1 MTPLFRLA
9 NVSVSYGERTVLE
22 AAGTVLNSG
31 EFVAIVGPNG
41 AGKSTLLHVA
51 AGLNPNFRGT
61 CEYKGRSVRDWPRR
75 AFARE
80 VSLVP
85 QNTSIEFPFSAEQ
98 VVRTGRTPFGD
109 GLFES
114 PEDDAAVETAMELT
128 DTVQF
133 RNRDFRTLSGG
144 ERQRVIVAASL
155 SQSDSVLLLDE
166 PATFLDLG
174 HQIALY
180 RLLRSL
186 CDKGTLAV
194 AVTHDLN
201 LASTYGDRVLVL
213 KDGKTLAD
221 GHPSE
226 VLTED
231 VIRSAFGVEPVIHTA
246 PNGRK
251 WILYAD

>member
-1 MTPLFRLA
+1 
-9 NVSVSYGERTVLE
+9 
-22 AAGTVLNSG
+22 
-31 EFVAIVGPNG
+31 
-41 AGKSTLLHVA
+41 VA
-51 AGLNPNFRGT
+51 AGLNAQFSGT
-61 CEYKGRSVRDWPRR
+61 CEYKGRSVREWPRR

-114 PEDDAAVETAMELT
+114 PEDDAAVESAMQLT

-133 RNRDFRTLSGG
+133 RSRDFRTLSGG
-144 ERQRVIVAASL
+144 ERQRVILAASL
-155 SQSDSVLLLDE
+155 AQSDSVLLLDE

-180 RLLRSL
+180 RLLRNL
-186 CDKGTLAV
+186 CNKGTLAV

-201 LASTYGDRVLVL
+201 LASTYADRVLVL

-226 VLTED
+226 ALSEK
-231 VIRSAFGVEPVIHTA
+231 VIRSAFGVDPVLHTA

>member
-1 MTPLFRLA
+1 MSALFRLDH
-9 NVSVSYGERTVLE
+9 VTVRYGARTVLQSATGE
-22 AAGTVLNSG
+22 FGSG
-31 EFVAIVGPNG
+31 ELVAIVGPNG
-41 AGKSTLLHVA
+41 AGKSTLLHVM
-51 AGLNPNFRGT
+51 AGLNAEFSGK
-61 CEYKGRSVRDWPRR
+61 CEYKGKSVLSWPRR
-75 AFARE
+75 LFARE

-114 PEDDAAVETAMELT
+114 PDDDVAVQTAMELT
-128 DTVQF
+128 DTLQF
-133 RNRDFRTLSGG
+133 RSRDFRTLSGG
-144 ERQRVIVAASL
+144 EKQRVILAASL
-155 SQSDSVLLLDE
+155 AQSDSVLLLDE
-166 PATFLDLG
+166 PGTFLDLG

-186 CDKGTLAV
+186 CDKGTLAI

-201 LASTYGDRVLVL
+201 LAATYADRVLVL
-213 KDGKTLAD
+213 NDGKALAD
-221 GHPSE
+221 AHPSNA
-226 VLTED
+226 LNAD
-231 VIRSAFGVEPVIHTA
+231 VIRAAFAIEPVLHTM